1 MSDVKI
7 DDRDLT
13 ILGIAA
19 AFMIL
24 NLGMLITVVVL
35 LVGQAH
41 KADIVYNAECTYKNS
56 LEQQV
61 IDTEKYLALHPN
73 GAPALGLSAG
83 YLNAR
88 LQSQKVA
95 VDSLAALRC
104 PKGG

>member
-1 MSDVKI
+1 MSDVKV
-7 DDRDLT
+7 DEKDLT

-19 AFMIL
+19 AFML
-24 NLGMLITVVVL
+24 ANLTMLIVVVVL

-41 KADIVYNAECTYKNS
+41 KADIVFNAECTYKHN
-56 LEQQV
+56 LQQQV
-61 IDTEKYLALHPN
+61 IDTETYLANHPN

-88 LQSQKVA
+88 LQSLKIA
-95 VDSLAALRC
+95 VDSLSALHC